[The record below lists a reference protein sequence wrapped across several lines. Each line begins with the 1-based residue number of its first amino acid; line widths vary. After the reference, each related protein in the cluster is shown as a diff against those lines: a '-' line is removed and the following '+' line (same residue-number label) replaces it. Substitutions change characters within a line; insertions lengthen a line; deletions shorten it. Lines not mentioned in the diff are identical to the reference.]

1 MHMDSAV
8 APLKRQYGFRYSSS
22 CSPAAPY
29 SGRTTAI
36 THPSPG
42 YMAQVR
48 EKFATH
54 VDATI
59 LRKVRKLAEQEW
71 RQLQV
76 LVEEALTDLLEK
88 RMGGKPRASVMN

>member
-1 MHMDSAV
+1 
-8 APLKRQYGFRYSSS
+8 
-22 CSPAAPY
+22 
-29 SGRTTAI
+29 
-36 THPSPG
+36 
-42 YMAQVR
+42 MAQVR